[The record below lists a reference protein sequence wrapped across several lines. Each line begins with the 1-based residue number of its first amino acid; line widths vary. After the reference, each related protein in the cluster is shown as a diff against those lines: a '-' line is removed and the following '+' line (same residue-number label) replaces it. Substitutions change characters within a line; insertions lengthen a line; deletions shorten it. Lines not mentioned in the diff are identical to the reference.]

1 MKSLSVL
8 RTRQISRYLEAFA
21 CVCLGYLRNGYL
33 ANLGDKAHSLQ
44 SPAEVCPS
52 WSGTANRPTCL
63 DTLEYSSVDF
73 FSPHNR
79 YRLAFGPGLY
89 FLLGINHTDV
99 SDTQK
104 CETVSRFYM
113 KTFPGIRQGY
123 SPGDYDHIAKP
134 LIKKQSKDIR
144 PSRWAKGDNGREVY
158 RYTYSPDNIKYLT
171 SEYNRYP

>member
-1 MKSLSVL
+1 MFAWGISETATLQIWVTRPIHCSPLLKFVL
-8 RTRQISRYLEAFA
+8 VGAEPPT
-21 CVCLGYLRNGYL
+21 GLRAWKL
-33 ANLGDKAHSLQ
+33 
-44 SPAEVCPS
+44 
-52 WSGTANRPTCL
+52 WSIV
-63 DTLEYSSVDF
+63 SVDF

-144 PSRWAKGDNGREVY
+144 PSRWAMGDNGREVY

-171 SEYNRYP
+171 SEYKRHPSIPLQQDA

>member
-1 MKSLSVL
+1 MFAWGISETVTLQIWVTRPIHCSPLLKFVLVGAEPPTGLRAWKLWSIRPLISSPLTTATDWHSV
-8 RTRQISRYLEAFA
+8 R
-21 CVCLGYLRNGYL
+21 
-33 ANLGDKAHSLQ
+33 
-44 SPAEVCPS
+44 
-52 WSGTANRPTCL
+52 
-63 DTLEYSSVDF
+63 
-73 FSPHNR
+73 
-79 YRLAFGPGLY
+79 GLY

-144 PSRWAKGDNGREVY
+144 PSRWAMGDNGREVY